1 MTPKKTKRTNLENK
15 RTLFFEYGAVLVL
28 AFLLAAFETGRP
40 LNNDSGFKPIGEGKD
55 IDEILIDVTRSE
67 KSIPKPPVVPFELI
81 IVDDPEIIIDEPE
94 IADVEKTP
102 ASNYKPWEF
111 TTKSETA
118 EPDSFVIVEEMPK
131 YRKGTVVNFQ
141 KHVQELV
148 DYPQNAIDLGIEG
161 TVYLQFTVNEKGV
174 LTNPTIVRSP
184 DNMLSNSVLQAVKQ
198 TEKWIPGKQRK
209 IPVKVSFTIPVKFT
223 LKEKQ

>member
-28 AFLLAAFETGRP
+28 AFLLAAFETGKP
-40 LNNDSGFKPIGEGKD
+40 LYSETVLLPKD
-55 IDEILIDVTRSE
+55 DGSIIDEILIDVTRSE
-67 KSIPKPPVVPFELI
+67 KSLPKPPVVPFELI
-81 IVDDPEIIIDEPE
+81 IVEDPAIIIDEPE
-94 IADVEKTP
+94 LPDVEKTP
-102 ASNYKPWEF
+102 TGPYKPWIFQKGEE
-111 TTKSETA
+111 SA
-118 EPDSFVIVEEMPK
+118 VPDSFFIVEEMPK
-131 YRKGTVVNFQ
+131 YRGGTVENFK

-148 DYPQNAIDLGIEG
+148 EYPQDAINIGIDG

-184 DNMLSNSVLQAVKQ
+184 DNMLSNSVLQAVRQ
-198 TEKWIPGKQRK
+198 TEKWTPGKQRK